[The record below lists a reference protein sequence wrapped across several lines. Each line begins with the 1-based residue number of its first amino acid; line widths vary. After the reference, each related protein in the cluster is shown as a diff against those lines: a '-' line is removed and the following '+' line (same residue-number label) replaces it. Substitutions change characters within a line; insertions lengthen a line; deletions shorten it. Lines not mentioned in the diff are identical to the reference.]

1 MLVTST
7 AMPSDSV
14 RIIGIDPGY
23 DRMGIAVIERK
34 KGKKETLLWS
44 TCVESSRTL
53 SFEERLLLLASE
65 FESAVKEYTP
75 SILSL
80 EKIFFTKNQ
89 RTGIAVAEVRGM
101 LRYLA
106 QKHRLTVMEY
116 TPQQIKQSVT
126 GYGNADKKQ
135 VAHMVTLILT
145 LKKERRHDDE
155 YDAIAVGLT
164 ALGHVR

>member
-1 MLVTST
+1 
-7 AMPSDSV
+7 MPAHKEYDSV
-14 RIIGIDPGY
+14 RAIGVDPGF
-23 DRMGIAVIERK
+23 DRMGMAVIERV

-44 TCVESSRTL
+44 SCIESSRAL
-53 SFEERLLLLASE
+53 SFEERLMFLADE
-65 FESAVKEYTP
+65 FEHAVAQYSP
-75 SILSL
+75 NILSL
-80 EKIFFTKNQ
+80 EKIFFTNNQ

-106 QKHRLTVMEY
+106 GKHRLIVMEY

-135 VAHMVTLILT
+135 VAHMVSLL
-145 LKKERRHDDE
+145 LSLNNARRRDDE
-155 YDAIAVGLT
+155 YDAIAASLT

>member
-1 MLVTST
+1 MST
-7 AMPSDSV
+7 ATQSDSV

-23 DRMGIAVIERK
+23 DRMGLAIIERK
-34 KGKKETLLWS
+34 KGEKETLLWS
-44 TCVESSRTL
+44 TCVESSRAL
-53 SFEERLLLLASE
+53 PFEERLALLAQE
-65 FESAVKEYTP
+65 FERTVKKYQP

-106 QKHRLTVMEY
+106 QTRHLAVMEY
-116 TPQQIKQSVT
+116 TPQQIKQAVT

-145 LKKERRHDDE
+145 LKNIRRHDDE